1 MKKTIIGLFLL
12 LSLLMI
18 TNITKVKALEGD
30 DEFTPV
36 SETTKYYKTITQY
49 NNGNHYSPDSLEPV
63 STQTIEITEAEY
75 LNVGTTP
82 EVYSPNLF
90 TTVETAYKKMTTS
103 IETNGSTYRY
113 KNVLIWKNFPSV
125 RSNDIIGIGFFGSV
139 QPVANTRTFELFY
152 CRTSNGCHATSAMAV
167 KQTFTY
173 GSSAVYSLPS
183 FTDLISLKAT
193 YYFDVSKTNSSLT
206 IVHQGAFGDYS
217 HAITSVTPL
226 QAINHEVVQNAGIYL
241 DDSIVDKYDA
251 IDEADVHWYG
261 SW

>member
-18 TNITKVKALEGD
+18 TNITKVEALEGD

-36 SETTKYYKTITQY
+36 AETTKYYKTITQY
-49 NNGNHYSPDSLEPV
+49 NNGNHYSPESLEPI

-75 LNVGTTP
+75 LNAGIQP
-82 EVYSPNLF
+82 EVYSPNLS
-90 TTVETAYKKMTTS
+90 TTIETTYKKMITS
-103 IETNGSTYRY
+103 IEANGTTYRY
-113 KNVLIWKNFPSV
+113 KNVLHWKFFPSV
-125 RSNDIIGIGFFGSV
+125 RSNDIIGIGFYGSV
-139 QPVANTRTFELFY
+139 QPVASSRTFELYY
-152 CRTSNGCHATSAMAV
+152 CRNSNGCHSTSAMAV
-167 KQTFTY
+167 KQTFSN

-183 FTDLISLKAT
+183 YSDLYALRAT
-193 YYFDVSKTNSSLT
+193 YYFDVSKTDSSLT

-226 QAINHEVVQNAGIYL
+226 QAINHQVIQSIGIEL

-251 IDEADVHWYG
+251 IDEANAHWYG